1 MYSAL
6 ELAQS
11 LDEPGVIVT
20 ILCDSG
26 VKYLSK
32 IFNDSWMENRLQR
45 RRVVEWSEFRVG
57 SLGQNTVHHVLHTN
71 NS

>member
-11 LDEPGVIVT
+11 LKEPGVIVT

-32 IFNDSWMENRLQR
+32 IFNDTWMEEKGYNTDES
-45 RRVVEWSEFRVG
+45 EWSEFRVG
-57 SLGQNTVHHVLHTN
+57 SLGNTSML
-71 NS
+71 